1 MEEVRLD
8 KAATKF
14 SFENNIFDIIR
25 YYAMLQVMVNHIAD
39 HFKLRLPTVL
49 QALIKF
55 QGVVILFALSGY
67 LTAASLDRDSKD
79 GEVNKHKFLKKRFFR
94 IFPEY
99 WLCVLI
105 NTIVIFILYSTKP
118 SLKEGLIYVITQ
130 FGCLNFYT
138 GEWLRGYGVGAP
150 NGSLWTILVELEFY
164 VIILFIWKWL
174 KNKGIITWSILLAIF
189 AGMNYLS
196 AVIGDSESVVHKL
209 INCNVIPF
217 MYMFMIGAFIYRFR
231 EKIFNFDRKILITA
245 TLILFCLYSLGMNI
259 QIAGIYLPLLSGISL
274 AAISIILGYLFNR
287 KIRAKVDITYGTY
300 LYHMVVVNAIITF
313 GIKQDYAALIV
324 VILISLLLGIISL
337 YFNKIF
343 ARLSVIE
350 KV

>member
-1 MEEVRLD
+1 MD

-25 YYAMLQVMVNHIAD
+25 YYAMLQVMVNHMAD
-39 HFKLRLPTVL
+39 HFKLQLPTVL

-164 VIILFIWKWL
+164 VIILFMWKWL
-174 KNKGIITWSILLAIF
+174 KNKGVITWSLLLIGF
-189 AGMNYLS
+189 AGMNYF
-196 AVIGDSESVVHKL
+196 AAIIGNDEMIIIKL
-209 INCNVIPF
+209 INCSIIPYL
-217 MYMFMIGAFIYRFR
+217 YMFMIGCFFYRFR
-231 EKIFNFDRKILITA
+231 EKIFNCDGRLIT
-245 TLILFCLYSLGMNI
+245 I
-259 QIAGIYLPLLSGISL
+259 
-274 AAISIILGYLFNR
+274 
-287 KIRAKVDITYGTY
+287 
-300 LYHMVVVNAIITF
+300 VVVFFIAM
-313 GIKQDYAALIV
+313 
-324 VILISLLLGIISL
+324 
-337 YFNKIF
+337 YFLEIG
-343 ARLSVIE
+343 L
-350 KV
+350 

>member
-1 MEEVRLD
+1 MD

-25 YYAMLQVMVNHIAD
+25 YYAMLQVMVNHMAD
-39 HFKLRLPTVL
+39 HFKLQLPTVL

-164 VIILFIWKWL
+164 VIILFMWKWL
-174 KNKGIITWSILLAIF
+174 KNKGVITWSLLLIGF
-189 AGMNYLS
+189 AGMNYF
-196 AVIGDSESVVHKL
+196 AAIIGNDEMIIIKL
-209 INCNVIPF
+209 INCSIIPYL
-217 MYMFMIGAFIYRFR
+217 YMFMIGCFFYRFR
-231 EKIFNFDRKILITA
+231 EKIFNCDGRLITIVVVFFIA
-245 TLILFCLYSLGMNI
+245 MYFLGDRL
-259 QIAGIYLPLLSGISL
+259 IAGSYLPLLSGIAL
-274 AAISIILGYLFNR
+274 ATMTIILGYLF
-287 KIRAKVDITYGTY
+287 KIKFRAKIDITYGTY
-300 LYHMVVVNAIITF
+300 LYHMVVVNAIIAIGVRINFVTMAV
-313 GIKQDYAALIV
+313 GV
-324 VILISLLLGIISL
+324 VISLVLGWMSWR
-337 YFNKIF
+337 FNKLT
-343 ARLSVIE
+343 AVKLLTQ
-350 KV
+350 K

>member
-1 MEEVRLD
+1 MD

-25 YYAMLQVMVNHIAD
+25 YYAMLQVMVNHMAD
-39 HFKLRLPTVL
+39 HFKLQLPTVL

-99 WLCVLI
+99 WLCVFI

-118 SLKEGLIYVITQ
+118 NFKEGLIYVITQ

-164 VIILFIWKWL
+164 VIMLFVWRWL
-174 KNKGIITWSILLAIF
+174 KNKGIITWSLLLAVF
-189 AGMNYLS
+189 AGMNYLT
-196 AVIGDSESVVHKL
+196 AILGNDEMIIIKL
-209 INCNVIPF
+209 INCSIIPYL
-217 MYMFMIGAFIYRFR
+217 YMFMIGCFFYRFR
-231 EKIFNFDRKILITA
+231 EKIFNCDRRLIAFGALLTTA
-245 TLILFCLYSLGMNI
+245 LYYFGEGL
-259 QIAGIYLPLLSGISL
+259 IAGSYLPLLSGIAL
-274 AAISIILGYLFNR
+274 AAMTIIFGYLFNI
-287 KIRAKVDITYGTY
+287 KLRAKIDITYGTY
-300 LYHMVVVNAIITF
+300 LYHMVVVNAIIAIGVRINFVTMAV
-313 GIKQDYAALIV
+313 GV
-324 VILISLLLGIISL
+324 VISLVLGWMSWRMKTLL
-337 YFNKIF
+337 YNVK
-343 ARLSVIE
+343 
-350 KV
+350 K

>member
-1 MEEVRLD
+1 MN
-8 KAATKF
+8 KPATKF

-25 YYAMLQVMVNHIAD
+25 YYAMLQVMVNHMVE
-39 HFKLRLPTVL
+39 HFKLQLPAVL

-67 LTAASLDRDSKD
+67 LTAASLDRDSMNGDIDKP
-79 GEVNKHKFLKKRFFR
+79 KFLKKRFFR

-105 NTIVIFILYSTKP
+105 NTVVIFVLYSPKP
-118 SLKEGLIYVITQ
+118 NLKEGLIYVITQ

-164 VIILFIWKWL
+164 VIILLIWKWL
-174 KNKGIITWSILLAIF
+174 RNKGIITWTLLLVVF

-196 AVIGDSESVVHKL
+196 AISGNPEMLIIKL
-209 INCNVIPF
+209 INCSIIPYL
-217 MYMFMIGAFIYRFR
+217 YMFMIGCFFYRFR
-231 EKIFNFDRKILITA
+231 EKIFNCDSRLI
-245 TLILFCLYSLGMNI
+245 G
-259 QIAGIYLPLLSGISL
+259 IAGIFLVAMYFLGDGLISGSYLPLLSGIAL
-274 AAISIILGYLFNR
+274 AAMTIIFGYLF
-287 KIRAKVDITYGTY
+287 KVKLRAKIDITYGTY
-300 LYHMVVVNAIITF
+300 LYHMVVVNAIIALGVKINYAVM
-313 GIKQDYAALIV
+313 GIGIV
-324 VILISLLLGIISL
+324 VSLLLGLMSSRVNKALL
-337 YFNKIF
+337 YNTK
-343 ARLSVIE
+343 

>member
-1 MEEVRLD
+1 MD

-25 YYAMLQVMVNHIAD
+25 YYAMLQVMVNHMAD
-39 HFKLRLPTVL
+39 HFKLQLPTVL

-138 GEWLRGYGVGAP
+138 GEWLRGDGVGAP

-164 VIILFIWKWL
+164 VIILFMWKWL
-174 KNKGIITWSILLAIF
+174 KNKGVITWSLLLIGF
-189 AGMNYLS
+189 AGMNYF
-196 AVIGDSESVVHKL
+196 AAIIGNDEMIIIKL
-209 INCNVIPF
+209 INCSIIPYL
-217 MYMFMIGAFIYRFR
+217 YMFMIGCFFYRFR
-231 EKIFNFDRKILITA
+231 EKIFNCDGRLIT
-245 TLILFCLYSLGMNI
+245 I
-259 QIAGIYLPLLSGISL
+259 
-274 AAISIILGYLFNR
+274 
-287 KIRAKVDITYGTY
+287 
-300 LYHMVVVNAIITF
+300 VVVFFIAM
-313 GIKQDYAALIV
+313 
-324 VILISLLLGIISL
+324 
-337 YFNKIF
+337 YFLEIG
-343 ARLSVIE
+343 L
-350 KV
+350 